1 LFPFDY
7 NTLSLFV
14 TPLLPKTFKMPK
26 SKNIHKGHI
35 MLTTLTKGFVIAA
48 IAATSMIAADKL
60 NGAGATFPAPC
71 YYDWAYNY
79 EKATHIRVNYQSIG
93 SGGGIKQITE
103 RVVQFGATD
112 APLTPKE
119 LDAAKLYQFPAV
131 FGSEV
136 VAYNI
141 PGVKDGALKLK
152 NSVVAEI
159 FAGTITMWND
169 PKIVADNAG
178 LNLPAQK
185 IITAHRSDGSGTT
198 YVFTDYLSH
207 VSPMWKSKFGTGKA
221 IGWAT
226 GVGGK
231 GNEGVTNII
240 KQTPYS
246 VGYIETAYKEKNHL
260 TAATLQTASG
270 KWVEAKTA
278 NVQNA
283 IKQASWSKKDHFYG
297 SIVAEKG
304 DSTYPIVAATYI
316 LMPRETSDIN
326 KQTIAFFD
334 YSFRNGDKAAEKLG
348 YIPLPVE
355 TTNLIRE
362 YWRENVK

>member
-1 LFPFDY
+1 M
-7 NTLSLFV
+7 
-14 TPLLPKTFKMPK
+14 LPKL
-26 SKNIHKGHI
+26 SK
-35 MLTTLTKGFVIAA
+35 TLLLLALAA
-48 IAATSMIAADKL
+48 SSVVAGEKI

-79 EKATHIRVNYQSIG
+79 QKATKTRVNYQSIG
-93 SGGGIKQITE
+93 SGGGIKQISE

-112 APLTPKE
+112 APLTPAE
-119 LDAAKLYQFPAV
+119 LDKAKLFQFPAV
-131 FGSEV
+131 FGALV
-136 VAYNI
+136 VAHNI
-141 PGVKDGALKLK
+141 PGVQDEMLKLK

-169 PKIVADNAG
+169 PKIVVDNKG

-185 IITAHRSDGSGTT
+185 IIVAHRSDGSGTT
-198 YVFTDYLSH
+198 HVFTDYLSN

-231 GNEGVTNII
+231 GNEGVTNIV

-246 VGYIETAYKEKNHL
+246 IGYIENAYKEKNNL
-260 TAATLQTASG
+260 AAAALQTASG
-270 KWVEAKTA
+270 KWVAA
-278 NVQNA
+278 RQASFQNA
-283 IKQASWSKKDHFYG
+283 IKQASWSKKNHFYG
-297 SIVAEKG
+297 SLVAEKG

-316 LMPRETSDIN
+316 LMPRETVDVN
-326 KQTIAFFD
+326 KGTIAFFD
-334 YSFRNGDKAAEKLG
+334 YSFRNGDKAAQKLG

-355 TTNLIRE
+355 TTNLVRE
-362 YWRENVK
+362 YWAGK

>member
-1 LFPFDY
+1 
-7 NTLSLFV
+7 
-14 TPLLPKTFKMPK
+14 
-26 SKNIHKGHI
+26 
-35 MLTTLTKGFVIAA
+35 MLKKVTKGLVIAA
-48 IAATSMIAADKL
+48 IAATSMVAAEKI

-79 EKATHIRVNYQSIG
+79 QKATKTRVNYQSIG

-119 LDAAKLYQFPAV
+119 LAASKLWQFPAV
-131 FGSEV
+131 FGSLA
-136 VAYNI
+136 VAHNI
-141 PGVKDGALKLK
+141 PGVKDEALKLK

-169 PKIVADNAG
+169 PKIVADNPG

-185 IITAHRSDGSGTT
+185 IVVAHRSDGSGTT
-198 YVFTDYLSH
+198 HVFTDYLSN

-221 IGWAT
+221 IGWAV

-246 VGYIETAYKEKNHL
+246 IGYIETSYKEKNNL
-260 TAATLQTASG
+260 PAATLQTASG
-270 KWVEAKTA
+270 KWVTA
-278 NVQNA
+278 RRANFQNA
-283 IKQASWSKKDHFYG
+283 INNASWTKKDHFYG
-297 SIVAEKG
+297 SLVAGKG

-316 LMPRETSDIN
+316 LMPRETPEVNAEVI
-326 KQTIAFFD
+326 KFFD

-348 YIPLPVE
+348 YIPLSVE
-355 TTNLIRE
+355 ATNLVRQ
-362 YWRENVK
+362 YWAENVK